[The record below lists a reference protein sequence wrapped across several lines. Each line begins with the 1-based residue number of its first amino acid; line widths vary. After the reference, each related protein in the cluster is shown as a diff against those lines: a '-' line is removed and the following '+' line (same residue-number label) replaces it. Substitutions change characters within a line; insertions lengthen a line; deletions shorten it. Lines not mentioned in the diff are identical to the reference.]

1 MLQSAACREPRDTAP
16 DTVLYES
23 DLLTIGEFRA
33 PVDHPQFAD
42 SGPTRHHLVVFPRT
56 SVIIRHEGRSPIT
69 TDPCTVTFY
78 NRGQRYTRHPV
89 DPRGDH
95 CAWFGVRPDLL
106 QDVLGAHDPS
116 VADRPGEPFGRPWGL
131 SDARSYALQR
141 AITRHL
147 AGAPGA
153 DRMAVQEASIALLE
167 RVMAFTR
174 DRLGAVASPDAGG
187 YCPPDLVERVRGYL
201 RERFRENSTLDE
213 IAVAVGV
220 SVFHLCRV
228 FKRET
233 GLTVH
238 RYRQQLRL
246 RQALEQVAS
255 PHRSLTDIALR
266 LGFSSHSHFSAT
278 FRRAFDTTPSRFRRH
293 PSMKR
298 IRELAGRLSIS
309 A

>member
-1 MLQSAACREPRDTAP
+1 MRQPASDREPRNGP
-16 DTVLYES
+16 DHVLYES

-33 PVDHPQFAD
+33 PVDHPQFTD

-56 SVIIRHEGRSPIT
+56 SVVIRHEGRPPIT

-78 NRGQRYTRHPV
+78 NQGQRYTREPV

-95 CAWFGVRPDLL
+95 CAWFGVHPDLIR
-106 QDVLGAHDPS
+106 DVLGGHDPS
-116 VADRPGEPFGRPWGL
+116 VADRPGAPFGRIWGL

-147 AGAPGA
+147 SGATAA
-153 DRMAVQEASIALLE
+153 DRIAVQEAAMALLE
-167 RVMAFTR
+167 RVMAFTG
-174 DRLGAVASPDAGG
+174 DRLGAVVRPDVDGCRPAG
-187 YCPPDLVERVRGYL
+187 LVERVRAHL
-201 RERFRENSTLDE
+201 RERFRENATLED
-213 IAVAVGV
+213 IAAAVDV

-233 GLTVH
+233 GLTIH
-238 RYRQQLRL
+238 QYRQQLRL

-255 PHRSLTDIALR
+255 ADRGLTDIALH

-293 PSMKR
+293 PSMRR